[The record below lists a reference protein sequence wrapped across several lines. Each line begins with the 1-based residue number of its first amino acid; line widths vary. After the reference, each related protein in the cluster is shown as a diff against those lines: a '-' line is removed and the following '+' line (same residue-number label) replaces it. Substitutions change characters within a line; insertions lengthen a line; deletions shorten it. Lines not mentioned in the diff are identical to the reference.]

1 MSAFASLALGEFLLR
16 DPAELADRL
25 SGETALRNFSQRRE
39 SVEAWRDSLGALR
52 LALREVA
59 TCFDRAVD
67 WRLLLE
73 YPLLRRERRIDA
85 VLVAPQTV
93 FAIEFKQASRFRP
106 EDARQAMDY
115 ALDLVDFHPGCR
127 AVPVVPILCATEA
140 AEPPLQTAPLLLPGA
155 APEVLFAG
163 RGGLGALLC
172 ACLAA
177 AERTVGAVLDPDAW
191 ERQPYRPTPT
201 IIEAATMLYGRA
213 RAKDVKAARA
223 DAANLTRTTD
233 RLRAIVAEARTAHRH
248 AVCFVT
254 GVPGAGKTLCGL
266 NAVFAEIGTAGAA
279 FLSGN
284 RPLVRVLQE
293 ALAQDERERT
303 GCRIEDARRKSS
315 AAIQNLMGWLDNYL
329 DREAGPPVEHVIV
342 FDEAQRAWDAE
353 FGWRKFRRRDA
364 EAALVLD
371 IMARHRD
378 WAVVIA
384 LVGQGQEI
392 NTGEAGLAEWGHA
405 IARGWVAGDPLRF
418 WQVYA
423 APPVLDPAAPAP
435 RRLFAGTSAYPPGV
449 VVEDALDLKVSIR
462 ALRAAAHA
470 DWVEAVL
477 ADEPQRAA
485 AIAVEHSLEIGLTR
499 DLAAL
504 RARLRRFA
512 RGERR
517 CGLVASS
524 GARRLR
530 AEGLGAQITE
540 DGELVN
546 WFLAPHG
553 DIRSSNALEVV
564 ATEFACQGLELDA
577 VGLCWGGDV
586 IRGANGVSWRF
597 RALVGNGWHEVRRAA
612 EREWIRNTYRV
623 LLTRARYETVIWVPR
638 GDPADHTRPPA
649 EMDAV
654 AVFLRD
660 CGARPLDES
669 DVPVHGARESVLFPV

>member
-1 MSAFASLALGEFLLR
+1 MSAFASLAVAEFLLR
-16 DPAELADRL
+16 DPAVMADRL
-25 SGETALRNFSQRRE
+25 AGEAALRNYSQRRE

-52 LALREVA
+52 LALREVVGR
-59 TCFDRAVD
+59 FDRAMG

-85 VLVAPQTV
+85 VLVAPQAV

-115 ALDLVDFHPGCR
+115 ALDLVDFHRGCR
-127 AVPVVPILCATEA
+127 SVPVVPVLCATDA
-140 AEPPLQTAPLLLPGA
+140 PEPPPQTAPLLLPGA
-155 APEVLFAG
+155 APEVLFSG
-163 RGGLGALLC
+163 RGLGALLC
-172 ACLAA
+172 ACLSA
-177 AERTVGAVLDPDAW
+177 AERTVGAALDPDAW
-191 ERQPYRPTPT
+191 EREPYQPTPT

-213 RAKDVKAARA
+213 RAADVKAARA

-233 RLRAIVAEARTAHRH
+233 RLRAIVAEARANCRH

-303 GCRIEDARRKSS
+303 GCRIEEARRKSS

-329 DREAGPPVEHVIV
+329 DREFGPPVEHVIV

-392 NTGEAGLAEWGHA
+392 NTGEAGLAEWGRA

-418 WQVYA
+418 WQVHA
-423 APPVLDPAAPAP
+423 APPALNPAAPAP
-435 RRLFAGTSAYPPGV
+435 RRLFAGAAAYPPGV
-449 VVEDALDLKVSIR
+449 AAEEALDLKVSIR

-485 AIAVEHSLEIGLTR
+485 AIAVEHDLGIGLTR
-499 DLAAL
+499 DLASL
-504 RARLRRFA
+504 RARLRRSA

-564 ATEFACQGLELDA
+564 ATEFSCQGLELDA
-577 VGLCWGGDV
+577 VGLCWGGDM
-586 IRGANGVSWRF
+586 IRGADGARWRF
-597 RALVGNGWHEVRRAA
+597 RALVGNGWHEVWRAA

-638 GDPADHTRPPA
+638 GDPADHTRLPA

-654 AVFLRD
+654 AAFLHD
-660 CGARPLDES
+660 CGARPLDEP
-669 DVPVHGARESVLFPV
+669 DAPVHGTRESVLFPA